1 MTYPLDA
8 DQQKLIDD
16 FRYHQPTPA
25 QIERISNVRRALAH
39 AAEII
44 LLNTEKSADQTAA
57 VRWVNMGMM
66 TANKAIVCERPK
78 PPPVIDSAPAPET
91 LRTDGDGNVS
101 R

>member
-1 MTYPLDA
+1 VTYPLDA

-16 FRYHQPTPA
+16 FKYHQPTQD
-25 QIERISNVRRALAH
+25 QIDRISNVRRALSH

-44 LLNTEKSADQTAA
+44 LLNTEKCADQTAA

-78 PPPVIDSAPAPET
+78 AAQAPDT
-91 LRTDGDGNVS
+91 LRSDGDGQAP